1 MASTTDLQPF
11 MCTDTAKWDTVY
23 EHDFIVNINNITYTY
38 CMDLTFMGYKR
49 GECVG
54 IKSLLPG
61 QKLTQRH
68 TASYSQIVFDETGK
82 QVAMTDSSSAETEL
96 IDAVSN
102 NLTNVTN
109 SSNASTTNWNVS
121 ASAGLDLGMFGSY
134 GASGGGSGTDTH
146 TDFTETFESCITNSV
161 SKVKNK
167 KASSNMATFNS
178 LHNTTTTNTTSSDTI
193 DVIENLS
200 NTKIAVYYFYT
211 MYKVYYSRLYIKRA
225 KTNWVMQS
233 IVNMNPSIKRNVN
246 LSGVPAKGVT
256 NFAGVPAK
264 GVTNFAG
271 VPADFAGV
279 PADFAGVPADFA
291 GKGGATNG
299 LIGTNGKGVL
309 DFAGVPADFAGK
321 GGATNGLIGTNGK
334 GVLDF
339 AGVPADFAGVPADF
353 AAPGGAT
360 NGRGVLDFAGVAA
373 DLAANLLSEDSTS
386 FKSLQTVTT
395 TAAIT
400 TEEQQR
406 AALAKA
412 KAENDIIKLRR
423 NSVLPKVLML
433 PIDGFYITGENSHIV
448 LDAFSK

>member
-1 MASTTDLQPF
+1 MTSTTNLQPF
-11 MCTDTAKWDTVY
+11 MCTDTAKWDMIY
-23 EHDFIVNINNITYTY
+23 EHDFIVNINNVTYTY

-82 QVAMTDSSSAETEL
+82 QVAVADSSSAETEL

-102 NLTNVTN
+102 NLSNVTN
-109 SSNASTTNWNVS
+109 SSNTSNTSWNVS
-121 ASAGLDLGMFGSY
+121 ASAGIDLGMFGSY

-167 KASSNMATFNS
+167 KASSNISAFNS
-178 LHNTTTTNTTSSDTI
+178 LHNTTTTNTTSSDSI

-211 MYKVYYSRLYIKRA
+211 MYKLYHSRLYIKRA

-233 IVNMNPSIKRNVN
+233 IVNMNPSIKRNMT
-246 LSGVPAKGVT
+246 LFAVPTIPTIPTIPVFAGKGVDFGST
-256 NFAGVPAK
+256 IPNTPVFAGMGVDFCSTIPNTPVFAGK
-264 GVTNFAG
+264 GV
-271 VPADFAGV
+271 DFAGV
-279 PADFAGVPADFA
+279 TLNADYTTF
-291 GKGGATNG
+291 KT
-299 LIGTNGKGVL
+299 LS
-309 DFAGVPADFAGK
+309 
-321 GGATNGLIGTNGK
+321 
-334 GVLDF
+334 
-339 AGVPADFAGVPADF
+339 
-353 AAPGGAT
+353 APYT
-360 NGRGVLDFAGVAA
+360 
-373 DLAANLLSEDSTS
+373 
-386 FKSLQTVTT
+386 
-395 TAAIT
+395 AIT
-400 TEEQQR
+400 TEEQKN

-412 KAENDIIKLRR
+412 TAENDIIKLRR
-423 NSVLPKVLML
+423 NSVLPKMLML
-433 PIDGFYITGENSHIV
+433 PIDGFYITGENSQIV

>member
-1 MASTTDLQPF
+1 MASTTNLQSF

-38 CMDLTFMGYKR
+38 CMELTFMGYKR

-121 ASAGLDLGMFGSY
+121 ASAGLDLGIFGSY

-211 MYKVYYSRLYIKRA
+211 MYKVYHSRLYIKRA

-271 VPADFAGV
+271 VPADFAGK
-279 PADFAGVPADFA
+279 GVAP
-291 GKGGATNG
+291 NG
-299 LIGTNGKGVL
+299 LIGTNG
-309 DFAGVPADFAGK
+309 
-321 GGATNGLIGTNGK
+321 TNSLIAEG
-334 GVLDF
+334 
-339 AGVPADFAGVPADF
+339 
-353 AAPGGAT
+353 
-360 NGRGVLDFAGVAA
+360 GRGVLDFAGVAT
-373 DLAANLLSEDSTS
+373 DLAANLVSEDSTS
-386 FKSLQTVTT
+386 FKSLQTVMT

-400 TEEQQR
+400 TEEQKN

-433 PIDGFYITGENSHIV
+433 PIDGFYITGENSQIV
-448 LDAFSK
+448 FDAFSK